1 MKRQPV
7 QFFAYLLLS
16 IVTFGIY
23 PIYYYVKA
31 TELQLELL
39 QDILQELK
47 DDSRVLRSGV
57 SGPFGRAE
65 RNLSALPAI

>member
-1 MKRQPV
+1 M
-7 QFFAYLLLS
+7 QFSAYLLLS

-23 PIYYYVKA
+23 QIYYYVKA

-47 DDSRVLRSGV
+47 DKAKD
-57 SGPFGRAE
+57 
-65 RNLSALPAI
+65 

>member
-47 DDSRVLRSGV
+47 DKAKD
-57 SGPFGRAE
+57 
-65 RNLSALPAI
+65 

>member
-1 MKRQPV
+1 M

-23 PIYYYVKA
+23 PIYYYVKV
-31 TELQLELL
+31 TELKLELL

-47 DDSRVLRSGV
+47 DKAKD
-57 SGPFGRAE
+57 
-65 RNLSALPAI
+65 

>member
-1 MKRQPV
+1 MIKDIIMHRTPISVTRKEPTMKRQPV

-47 DDSRVLRSGV
+47 DDS
-57 SGPFGRAE
+57 
-65 RNLSALPAI
+65 